1 MEVKNGII
9 HMNYHYDGFQGPTQ
23 NNPNLVP
30 TLFKHPR
37 SSSQC
42 MATKRRRVLDRSGFS
57 NNISDRV
64 KESSEENED
73 LSEDTA
79 DVHMVWCTGRKVP
92 LIIRVKLI
100 V

>member
-1 MEVKNGII
+1 MYATT
-9 HMNYHYDGFQGPTQ
+9 YHYDGFQGPTRK
-23 NNPNLVP
+23 NPNSVP
-30 TLFKHPR
+30 MLFKRPR

-57 NNISDRV
+57 DDIFDQE

-79 DVHMVWCTGRKVP
+79 DVHVDSMY
-92 LIIRVKLI
+92 
-100 V
+100 